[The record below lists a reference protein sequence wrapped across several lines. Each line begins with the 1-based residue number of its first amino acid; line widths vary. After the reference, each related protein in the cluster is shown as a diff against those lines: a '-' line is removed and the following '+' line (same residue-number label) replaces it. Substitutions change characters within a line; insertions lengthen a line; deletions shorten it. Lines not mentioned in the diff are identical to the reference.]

1 MTLNIDETL
10 QKGRCASGR
19 GHNMRTTIDV
29 DRYLLDKVVEMTGEA
44 SKIKAE
50 NRALE
55 EYVRRMRIEHLLSLL
70 GKLDLDLD
78 DWYELRHMER

>member
-1 MTLNIDETL
+1 
-10 QKGRCASGR
+10 
-19 GHNMRTTIDV
+19 MRTTIDV
-29 DRYLLDKVVEMTGEA
+29 DDRLLAQVLEITGES
-44 SKIKAE
+44 SKSKAV

-55 EYVRRMRIEHLLSLL
+55 DYVRQERVKGLLALR